1 MSFFSQSRR
10 NRQRCLC
17 LLLSAISITTMF
29 AASAD
34 AQQAWRAINR
44 AAKKYDKVVRD
55 VQRTENQYNKRLY
68 RQQEKL
74 NRQNEQAIRKY
85 YRTGKPT
92 AVVLPYEP
100 APTIVY
106 PAEMIVS
113 PVALPIEYPVAAPPV
128 QATTV
133 YSTTYSSIV
142 SSSVVNEQVVYE
154 QPVQV
159 NVASPIVQGE
169 WTSVPPAPMAPVYQG
184 PVSSEV
190 IYEGSVV
197 PQSFES
203 QPVYGEF
210 GEVVMPTNTAV
221 SLGTPTP
228 AQPANIQVNSSEPV
242 ENVVEGEPT
251 LAPIPDES
259 ASQSTDD

>member
-1 MSFFSQSRR
+1 MSLFTQSRR

-17 LLLSAISITTMF
+17 LLLSAISITTLF

-68 RQQEKL
+68 KQQEKL

-106 PAEMIVS
+106 PAEVIVS
-113 PVALPIEYPVAAPPV
+113 PVVLPIEYPVAAPPV

-133 YSTTYSSIV
+133 YSTTYSSVV
-142 SSSVVNEQVVYE
+142 SSSVANEQVVYE
-154 QPVQV
+154 QPLQMDVS
-159 NVASPIVQGE
+159 SPIVQGE
-169 WTSVPPAPMAPVYQG
+169 WTPVPPAPVYQG
-184 PVSSEV
+184 SVSSEV

-228 AQPANIQVNSSEPV
+228 AQPANILVNSLEPV
-242 ENVVEGEPT
+242 ENVVDGEPT